1 MIHQLRIDN
10 FASQTA
16 RLVYNI
22 ALVNR
27 LKKDKRMMVPKI
39 SENGLCSSRLARII
53 VAKFGVSMVDGLAI
67 LQMVATKA
75 SRS

>member
-1 MIHQLRIDN
+1 
-10 FASQTA
+10 
-16 RLVYNI
+16 
-22 ALVNR
+22 
-27 LKKDKRMMVPKI
+27 MMVPKI